1 MAIKYESEKRIF
13 TLHTENTTYQ
23 MKVDAYGFLLH
34 LYYGG
39 KISGQM
45 EERLSMDY
53 LLTYYDRGFS
63 GNPAAVGL
71 DRTYSLDTL
80 PQEYPALGTGDFRS
94 SALAVCNGDGS
105 QCCDLKYAGHEVQ
118 KGKYGLKGLPAVYAE
133 QGEAETLEIR
143 LRDLV
148 SGVEVA
154 LLYGVLEGEDII
166 TRSAVIKNG
175 AGTGITVEKDME
187 LLHSSGFEVKRNDG

>member
-1 MAIKYESEKRIF
+1 MGIVYERQGQGEHVF
-13 TLHTENTTYQ
+13 TLHTEHTTYQ
-23 MKVDAYGFLLH
+23 MKVDGHGYLLH

-39 KISGQM
+39 RVSGC
-45 EERLSMDY
+45 LDY

-63 GNPAAVGL
+63 GNPAAAGL

-105 QCCDLKYAGHEVQ
+105 QCCDLRYVGHEVR
-118 KGKYGLKGLPAVYAE
+118 KGKYGLKGLPAVYADQE
-133 QGEAETLEIR
+133 EAETLEVR
-143 LRDLV
+143 LRDSV

-166 TRSAVIKNG
+166 TRSAVIRNG
-175 AGTGITVEKDME
+175 SGTGIMVEKA
-187 LLHSSGFEVKRNDG
+187 LSGCLDFVAGEYDWFRQ